1 MDPEQKRIELEE
13 AILRIIEEKLT
24 NGSMEAD
31 RAQAIARMILDKLHP
46 PLSLEQIYAIA
57 PTLDDEFEELATAVM
72 PLTQEHDQKVRDT
85 VAEHAT
91 ALIKS
96 GKFDEA
102 DKILKEALKSKVQ
115 PS

>member
-1 MDPEQKRIELEE
+1 MNAEEYRQKIERD
-13 AILRIIEEKLT
+13 ILAIIEEKLT
-24 NGSMEAD
+24 NGSMDAG

-85 VAEHAT
+85 VAKHAA

-102 DKILKEALKSKVQ
+102 DKILKEALKSRNPV
-115 PS
+115 